1 MKNKTTYF
9 QKRKM
14 SLKKLAEVS
23 VAENR
28 LKSTAKSVS

>member
-1 MKNKTTYF
+1 
-9 QKRKM
+9 M